1 MDKIDQLKAFRQH
14 IEGFVAFSD
23 EEWQILADHLTF
35 INLKKKEYFVEK
47 GKVCQYFGFITS
59 GSVRY
64 FSVREDGEEITNYFS
79 FNNEL
84 TSSYKSF
91 LRQEPS
97 FVYIQALEDTSL
109 VCLSHSNI
117 QKLLEHPQLSHKM
130 DRFGR
135 LVAEYYLCCYE
146 DRVQAFI
153 TQSPEQRYLKLLQEG
168 QGVLQRIPQHYIAN
182 FLGVTP
188 VSLSRIRKR
197 IFTTTL

>member
-1 MDKIDQLKAFRQH
+1 MDQIDQLKAFRQY
-14 IEGFVAFSD
+14 IETFVVFTAD
-23 EEWQILADHLTF
+23 EWHELEKHLTF
-35 INLKKKEYFVEK
+35 IELKKKDYFAER
-47 GKVCQYFGFITS
+47 GKVCQLFGFITN

-79 FNNEL
+79 FTGEL

-91 LRQEPS
+91 VRQQPS
-97 FVYIQALEDTSL
+97 LVYIQALEDTSFI
-109 VCLSHSNI
+109 CISHSNM
-117 QKLLEHPQLSHKM
+117 QKLLNNPQLGHKM
-130 DRFGR
+130 ERFGR

-153 TQSPEQRYLKLLQEG
+153 TQSPEERYVKLLQDG

-197 IFTTTL
+197 IFTATG